1 MPGMKARGCRVPAD
15 RDDPAQAA
23 ASALARAVEFFTRP
37 NNPAH
42 HPEHREVL
50 GLASLDPT

>member
-1 MPGMKARGCRVPAD
+1 MPGVKARGCRVPAD